1 MIDVN
6 GAEVVMSTHD
16 AQHPQRPSANN
27 DVSLD
32 ELARRQGVGPVRSV
46 HEMARPHIFGSDEE
60 LDEFLSHVSTSRRG
74 DLA

>member
-1 MIDVN
+1 MMDVN
-6 GAEVVMSTHD
+6 GAEVVMGTHD
-16 AQHPQRPSANN
+16 AQHPQRPFADD

-46 HEMARPHIFGSDEE
+46 HDMARPHIFESDEE
-60 LDEFLSHVSTSRRG
+60 LDEFLAHVSASRHA